1 MSWRLSELGVMR
13 SLFLLLLCLFEIVRN
28 KAAKYINIC
37 VGIHT
42 HIHIL
47 HTYGLPEWLSDKE
60 SACQAGDVGL
70 IPGLGISP
78 GKGNGNPLQCSCLEN
93 PMDGGALQVQSMGLQ
108 RVRHD

>member
-78 GKGNGNPLQCSCLEN
+78 GKGNDNPLQYSCLGN
-93 PMDGGALQVQSMGLQ
+93 PMERGAWGATIHEVAG
-108 RVRHD
+108 VRHD

>member
-1 MSWRLSELGVMR
+1 MR

-70 IPGLGISP
+70 IPGSEDSLEKEMATPVFLP
-78 GKGNGNPLQCSCLEN
+78 GKS
-93 PMDGGALQVQSMGLQ
+93 MDKGAWWATVRGIAKGL
-108 RVRHD
+108 DMA